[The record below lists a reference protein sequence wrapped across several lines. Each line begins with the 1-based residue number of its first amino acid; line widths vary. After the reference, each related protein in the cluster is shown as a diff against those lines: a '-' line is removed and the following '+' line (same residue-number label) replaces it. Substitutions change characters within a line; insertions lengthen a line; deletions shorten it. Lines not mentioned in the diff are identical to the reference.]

1 MPRTYQLYVPAGYDG
16 SRPVP
21 VVFDFHGYGSN
32 ALQQMGYGDFR
43 PLADRDDFIIVAPD
57 GQDRGGRHFNLAG
70 EPGLQNDIQMVGAL
84 LDRIETQFC
93 VDTLRVYS
101 TGMSDGGAMSS
112 VLACLSADRFAAFAP
127 VAVVLFPMVCNNTR
141 RLAFEGFS
149 GTADPVVPFEGGAVR
164 CCGMPVLGAPSD
176 AMSMWAAH
184 NGCDPNFAEERLG
197 TEVRRRTWNNCK
209 DGSAAVFYIIDG
221 GGHTWPGSAFS
232 PPQLGLTTTQIN
244 ASQTIWDFFKQHPLP
259 SPPR

>member
-1 MPRTYQLYVPAGYDG
+1 VPAAYDG

-21 VVFDFHGYGSN
+21 VLFNFHGYGSN
-32 ALQQMGYGDFR
+32 AVEQMVYADFR

-57 GQDRGGRHFNLAG
+57 GQDGGSRHFNLSG

-84 LDRIETQFC
+84 LDHIEAQLC
-93 VDTLRVYS
+93 VDTQRVYS

-112 VLACLSADRFAAFAP
+112 VLACVSADRFAAFAP
-127 VAVVLFPMVCNNTR
+127 VAVVVYPMVCSNTR
-141 RLAFEGFS
+141 RLAFMGFS
-149 GTADPVVPFEGGAVR
+149 GTADPIVPFQGGAVH

-184 NGCDPNFAEERLG
+184 NDCDPKFTEERLG

-232 PPQLGLTTTQIN
+232 PPQLGLTTKQIN
-244 ASQTIWDFFKQHPLP
+244 ASQTIWDFFEQHPLP